1 MTDKN
6 FYLKILDH
14 ISSGVYF
21 VDQDRTITYWNKG
34 AETLS
39 GYSAEEVVGKKCSE
53 FLNHVDENGNVLC
66 GNGCPLISTIT
77 EGAPHQAELY
87 MLHKMGQR
95 VPVLVQA
102 MPIQEG
108 DAEISGAV
116 EIFHDISSL
125 KLAEARIVE
134 LTDEAYQDAL
144 TGIYNRRGI
153 EKMISHWFNDYLPT
167 GYPFGL
173 VFLDVDDFKQIN
185 DTHGHLLG
193 DQILTHISERLKQ
206 NLRQSDIVG
215 RWGGDEI
222 LILLREVTAVTIE
235 RVMQKMESF
244 LNDENYPTFAGSLAV
259 TASLGGGVI
268 QKDESL
274 FNFLQRVDDAMY
286 AGKKQRKR
294 MIEFN

>member
-21 VDQDRTITYWNKG
+21 VDQNRTITYWNKG

-66 GNGCPLISTIT
+66 GDDCPLFSSIA
-77 EGAPHQAELY
+77 EGAPHQVELY

-102 MPIQEG
+102 MPIQES

-125 KLAEARIVE
+125 KLAEARILE
-134 LTDEAYQDAL
+134 LTDEAYRDTI
-144 TGIYNRRGI
+144 TGVYNRRGI
-153 EKMISHWFNDYLPT
+153 EKMTSHWFNDYLQT
-167 GYPFGL
+167 GYPFGI
-173 VFLDVDDFKQIN
+173 VFLDIDNFKEIN
-185 DTHGHLLG
+185 DNYGHLLG
-193 DQILTHISERLKQ
+193 DQILAQISERLKQ
-206 NLRQSDIVG
+206 NLRQSDVVG

-222 LILLREVTAVTIE
+222 LILLREVTAETIIK
-235 RVMQKMESF
+235 VMLKMEDF
-244 LNDENYPTFAGSLAV
+244 LNNTEYVSDMGLLSV
-259 TASLGGGVI
+259 SSSLGGGVI
-268 QKDESL
+268 QPGESL
-274 FNFLQRVDDAMY
+274 FTFLQRVDEAMY
-286 AGKKQRKR
+286 TNKKTRKSL
-294 MIEFN
+294 IDFI